1 MDFNIIEEKMKKTI
15 SVFEENLAEVRAGR
29 ANPNI
34 LNKVTVDYYGVPTPI
49 NQMAGVSV
57 PEPRM
62 IVIQPWD
69 MSMLKEIEK
78 AINLAELGINPM
90 NDGKVIRLTFPEL
103 TEERRKNLVKDI
115 RKTAEEAGKKAGRPG
130 KERAEE
136 AGKSL
141 DIQTGQ
147 IIALSSTSSKIVDNF
162 QCNIVCILDSD
173 EARNSEVGKS
183 IKLRLQNSEEVPAK
197 IVYKA
202 NEKNNKVL
210 LVFEINDDVS
220 ELIKY
225 RKTSFDVI
233 WWSDSGLKIPNS
245 AIKYDGNIAYVI
257 RNRSGLKEKILVKIL
272 RSNDKYSIV
281 ENYSY
286 AELKEAGYDTSGIS
300 NKKSISIFDQIEN

>member
-103 TEERRKNLVKDI
+103 TEERRKSLVKDI
-115 RKTAEEAGKKAGRPG
+115 RKTAEEAIDTAKTAQKNG
-130 KERAEE
+130 EMTEDELSVAE
-136 AGKSL
+136 
-141 DIQTGQ
+141 
-147 IIALSSTSSKIVDNF
+147 
-162 QCNIVCILDSD
+162 
-173 EARNSEVGKS
+173 
-183 IKLRLQNSEEVPAK
+183 AK
-197 IVYKA
+197 IQKMTDA
-202 NEKNNKVL
+202 
-210 LVFEINDDVS
+210 
-220 ELIKY
+220 
-225 RKTSFDVI
+225 
-233 WWSDSGLKIPNS
+233 
-245 AIKYDGNIAYVI
+245 NIAEI
-257 RNRSGLKEKILVKIL
+257 DQILEKKEKEIMTV
-272 RSNDKYSIV
+272 
-281 ENYSY
+281 
-286 AELKEAGYDTSGIS
+286 
-300 NKKSISIFDQIEN
+300 

>member
-103 TEERRKNLVKDI
+103 TEERRKSLVKDI
-115 RKTAEEAGKKAGRPG
+115 RKIAEEAKVAI
-130 KERAEE
+130 RAIRRD
-136 AGKSL
+136 G
-141 DIQTGQ
+141 I
-147 IIALSSTSSKIVDNF
+147 
-162 QCNIVCILDSD
+162 D
-173 EARNSEVGKS
+173 EAKAKQKSSEITEDELKS
-183 IKLRLQNSEEVPAK
+183 AETEIQK
-197 IVYKA
+197 ITDKYID
-202 NEKNNKVL
+202 
-210 LVFEINDDVS
+210 EID
-220 ELIKY
+220 
-225 RKTSFDVI
+225 
-233 WWSDSGLKIPNS
+233 KIL
-245 AIKYDGNIAYVI
+245 AD
-257 RNRSGLKEKILVKIL
+257 KEKEIMSV
-272 RSNDKYSIV
+272 
-281 ENYSY
+281 
-286 AELKEAGYDTSGIS
+286 
-300 NKKSISIFDQIEN
+300 

>member
-103 TEERRKNLVKDI
+103 TEERRKSLVKDI
-115 RKTAEEAGKKAGRPG
+115 RKIAEEAKVAI
-130 KERAEE
+130 RAIRRD
-136 AGKSL
+136 G
-141 DIQTGQ
+141 I
-147 IIALSSTSSKIVDNF
+147 
-162 QCNIVCILDSD
+162 D
-173 EARNSEVGKS
+173 EAKAKQKNSEITEDELKS
-183 IKLRLQNSEEVPAK
+183 AETEIQK
-197 IVYKA
+197 ITDKYID
-202 NEKNNKVL
+202 
-210 LVFEINDDVS
+210 EID
-220 ELIKY
+220 
-225 RKTSFDVI
+225 
-233 WWSDSGLKIPNS
+233 KIL
-245 AIKYDGNIAYVI
+245 AD
-257 RNRSGLKEKILVKIL
+257 KEKEIMSV
-272 RSNDKYSIV
+272 
-281 ENYSY
+281 
-286 AELKEAGYDTSGIS
+286 
-300 NKKSISIFDQIEN
+300 